1 MSKKMGLAFGPAEF
15 VCELQARLWMNV
27 YPHDRFC
34 PCCDAVL
41 DSKGGHA
48 RTCMAAGDVVAC
60 HNGVRNLVG
69 RVATSA
75 GLAPSLEHPGLL
87 PPRPDDP
94 AGSNLRRP
102 ADIYL
107 PTWVHGAPAALDF
120 AIVSPLRQD
129 IMPQA
134 AENAGAAA
142 RAYET
147 FKRTH
152 LNTET
157 ECGQQGVTFVPM
169 VAESSG
175 GWGPE
180 GLQTLRQLAKGTAWR
195 AGSDASASMG
205 QLLQRL
211 CVCTRSAKARA
222 VLRRAGHSQ
231 EPMMAS
237 AIESAQAALL
247 ASA

>member
-1 MSKKMGLAFGPAEF
+1 
-15 VCELQARLWMNV
+15 
-27 YPHDRFC
+27 
-34 PCCDAVL
+34 
-41 DSKGGHA
+41 
-48 RTCMAAGDVVAC
+48 
-60 HNGVRNLVG
+60 
-69 RVATSA
+69 
-75 GLAPSLEHPGLL
+75 
-87 PPRPDDP
+87 
-94 AGSNLRRP
+94 
-102 ADIYL
+102 
-107 PTWVHGAPAALDF
+107 
-120 AIVSPLRQD
+120 
-129 IMPQA
+129 MPQA

-147 FKRTH
+147 FKRAH

-180 GLQTLRQLAKGTAWR
+180 GLQTLRQLAKGTARR

-211 CVCTRSAKARA
+211 CVCIRSAKARA

-231 EPMMAS
+231 EPMAS

-247 ASA
+247 AHV